1 MNRVDQKVK
10 PEQKAAAGYRAKE
23 KDTER
28 SKKGAVKRK
37 RSTGVAIG
45 NQYASMH
52 DIASKIS
59 SVPSYQLNDMVIAG
73 ASLKW
78 IHDTLKSFDVG
89 LAEVLNTSQAS
100 LYRQFKKEDIDIQ
113 FKDHL
118 VSLMRII
125 QKGVYAFEDEED
137 FKQWLVSKIENL
149 GNRRPVDLLTLETG
163 RREVEQALNRIE
175 YGVYG

>member
-1 MNRVDQKVK
+1 MNKVDQKVK
-10 PEQKAAAGYRAKE
+10 PEQKAAAGYRAKA
-23 KDTER
+23 KDTE
-28 SKKGAVKRK
+28 SKKGSFKRK
-37 RSTGVAIG
+37 RSRVAIG
-45 NQYASMH
+45 NQYTSMH
-52 DIASKIS
+52 DIASKIT

-78 IHDTLKSFDVG
+78 IHEALKSFDVG
-89 LAEVLNTSQAS
+89 LAEVLDTSQAS

-163 RREVEQALNRIE
+163 RREVEQALDRIE